1 MIKIILLIIIAISVT
16 VIYDARKIAKKYF
29 SSSDINRQVLLLKVV
44 GFLVAV
50 ISAIA
55 LSFIL

>member
-1 MIKIILLIIIAISVT
+1 MIKIILIIIIAISVT